1 MNTSRGSKT
10 STCTATIGR
19 GVWDVTDE
27 GADLMLRQINEARS
41 EAGLRPLRLSNNIA
55 ARHHAYDMCHNIFRS
70 HWGSDGTTPV
80 MRYSLHGGYQYSRS
94 WVTGL
99 NHQRR
104 ATPVDQSTDM
114 AEPQTA
120 MVDSLVRPTKGS
132 SIALNPH
139 WSYVNAGIAASSDS
153 GIWIALQFETN
164 YLEFYE
170 SPHIDRGFLK
180 FDAQPINGAR
190 FSARWHL
197 ARVNY
202 LPTPHA
208 LTRAQLVMA
217 SGSDA
222 GRPIM
227 SIMKPDAVGKRYQE
241 GSYIVDQSVGV
252 NPYDIDSSYELPAS
266 PNEVASIARDLAD
279 KASGLKEAWNVRRQ
293 NADVRLSDDGRL
305 WASIRFRDALN
316 RFREGVYVVTIWGVH
331 GNDDAIIPLSEHAIF
346 VPPRS
351 LAG

>member
-1 MNTSRGSKT
+1 M
-10 STCTATIGR
+10 
-19 GVWDVTDE
+19 WDVTDE
-27 GADLMLRQINEARS
+27 GADLMLHRINEARH
-41 EAGLRPLRLSNNIA
+41 AKGLRPLLLGNNMA
-55 ARHHAYDMCHNIFRS
+55 ARHHAFDMCSNIFRS

-80 MRYSLHGGYQYSRS
+80 MRYSLHGGYHYSRA

-99 NHQRR
+99 NHQRQ
-104 ATPVDQSTDM
+104 AKPVDQQVDM

-120 MVDSLVRPTKGS
+120 MVDSLVRPAKGS

-139 WSYVNAGIAASSDS
+139 WSVVNVGIAASSDS
-153 GIWIALQFETN
+153 GIWIALQFETD
-164 YLEFYE
+164 YVEFYE

-180 FDAQPINGAR
+180 FDAKPINGAG
-190 FSARWHL
+190 FSLRWHL

-202 LPTPHA
+202 LPVPHA
-208 LTRAQLVMA
+208 LTRAQLVMS

-227 SIMKPDAVGKRYQE
+227 SIMKPDAAGKRYQE
-241 GSYIVDQSVGV
+241 GSYLVDQSVGV

-266 PNEVASIARDLAD
+266 PNEVVSIARSLAQS
-279 KASGLKEAWNVRRQ
+279 ASGMKEAWNVRRQ
-293 NADVRLSDDGRL
+293 NANVRISDDGRL
-305 WASIRFRDALN
+305 WASMRLHTALDH
-316 RFREGVYVVTIWGVH
+316 FREGVYVVTIWGVH
-331 GNDDAIIPLSEHAIF
+331 GNDNTVITLSEHAIF

>member
-1 MNTSRGSKT
+1 MS
-10 STCTATIGR
+10 GR
-19 GVWDVTDE
+19 EVWDVTDD
-27 GADLMLRQINEARS
+27 GADLVLRQINEARRD
-41 EAGLRPLRLSNNIA
+41 AGLRSLRLGNNMA
-55 ARHHAYDMCHNIFRS
+55 ARHHAYDMCNNVFRS

-80 MRYSLHGGYQYSRS
+80 MRYSLHGGCQYSRS

-104 ATPVDQSTDM
+104 ASAEAQRMDM

-120 MVDSLVRPTKGS
+120 MVDSLVRPTKGAS
-132 SIALNPH
+132 VALNPH
-139 WSYVNAGIAASSDS
+139 WSYVNVGIAASSDS

-164 YLEFYE
+164 YLEFYKP
-170 SPHIDRGFLK
+170 PHIGSGFLE
-180 FDAQPINGAR
+180 FDAKPINGAG

-202 LPTPHA
+202 LPPPHR
-208 LTRAQLVMA
+208 LNRAQLVLA

-222 GRPIM
+222 GRPIL
-227 SIMKPDAVGKRYQE
+227 SIMKPDAAGKRYKE
-241 GSYIVDQSVGV
+241 GNYIVEQPVGV
-252 NPYDIDSSYELPAS
+252 NPYDIDANFELPES
-266 PNEVASIARDLAD
+266 PNEATSMGRGLAEVASGI
-279 KASGLKEAWNVRRQ
+279 KETWNVRRQ
-293 NADVRLSDDGRL
+293 NANVRISADGRL
-305 WASIRFRDALN
+305 WVSMRFHTALD

-331 GNDDAIIPLSEHAIF
+331 GDDDTIIPLSEHAIF